1 MPDRFSEASPNRGDG
16 APDEPHLVEAQ
27 HLRKV
32 RALTEDE
39 TGLRFEALVLFAEP
53 LFDLYELDA
62 TEAFMIKHD
71 PASADDSA
79 VLALE
84 AARLFWAYFSLP
96 DAERAEQEDTLADF
110 LLGPGH
116 TPEDHAD
123 FETLLDR
130 MADQWAMLTPEDR
143 ATAESANAP
152 TLSLSALVAHPA
164 FAHGAPGEAQEY
176 GPDGLSEVEAR
187 ALFAQPLF
195 DTLADV
201 DEMEAAMD
209 RASSYWTMAH
219 LAASERESH
228 LTAFVQRSSAMAN
241 ERAALE
247 REARMMLARFDQ
259 LFPERRT

>member
-1 MPDRFSEASPNRGDG
+1 MPDRFPDPSHAGDG
-16 APDEPHLVEAQ
+16 APDDPQHVEAQ
-27 HLRKV
+27 RLRKV
-32 RALTEDE
+32 RALTENE
-39 TGLRFEALVLFAEP
+39 TGLRFESLVLFAEP
-53 LFDLYELDA
+53 LFELYELDA

-71 PASADDSA
+71 PAAADDSA

-96 DAERAEQEDTLADF
+96 DAERAEQENTLADF

-116 TPEDHAD
+116 TPDDHAD
-123 FETLLDR
+123 FEMLLDR
-130 MADQWAMLTPEDR
+130 MADQWSMLTTEDR
-143 ATAESANAP
+143 ATAESADTP

-164 FAHGAPGEAQEY
+164 FAHGPSGEATMY

-195 DTLADV
+195 ESLVDV

-219 LAASERESH
+219 AEPSEREAH
-228 LTAFVQRSSAMAN
+228 LSAFVQRAAVTPP
-241 ERAALE
+241 ERAVLE
-247 REARMMLARFDQ
+247 REGRMMLARFDQ
-259 LFPERRT
+259 LFPEHRV